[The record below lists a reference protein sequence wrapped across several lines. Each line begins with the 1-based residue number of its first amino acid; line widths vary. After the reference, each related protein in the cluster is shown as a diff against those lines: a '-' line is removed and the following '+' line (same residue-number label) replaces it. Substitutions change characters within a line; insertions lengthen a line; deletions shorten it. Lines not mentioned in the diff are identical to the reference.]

1 MGRDIGSHTYG
12 NTGGTIYQKIGIT
25 AGEYSGFL
33 FRFIKVRY
41 EIYRIFIDIGQHL
54 HGNLGK
60 PGLCITHGGRAVAVL
75 GTEVSVSVNQRIS
88 CGPLLGHINQ
98 RPVNGAVAVG
108 MVLTHGI
115 ADDTGALS
123 VRLIRTVVQL
133 YHGIQYPS
141 LYRFQTI
148 SDVRKGT
155 GGNNT
160 HGIIYIRF
168 FHGLLQIHLMDFIK
182 NIVFHSLF
190 S

>member
-1 MGRDIGSHTYG
+1 MRRNICSHTNR
-12 NTGGTIYQKIGIT
+12 NTRSSVYKKVWIT
-25 AGEYSGFL
+25 GRKYYRLTLSL
-33 FRFIKVRY
+33 IKVRLEVY
-41 EIYRIFIDIGQHL
+41 GIFIDIRKHF
-54 HGNLGK
+54 HGNLAQTC
-60 PGLCITHGGRAVAVL
+60 LCISHRSRAV
-75 GTEVSVSVNQRIS
+75 TIHRTKVSVTVYQWIS
-88 CGPLLGHINQ
+88 R
-98 RPVNGAVAVG
+98 RPVLCHIYKSSIDRAVSMRVIF
-108 MVLTHGI
+108 THGI
-115 ADDTGALS
+115 TNDTGTFTM
-123 VRLIRTVVQL
+123 RLIRTVVQL